1 MSQKERRAVPPKC
14 VHPYHNKNTHAYTGS
29 CLDQFFFFF
38 FSFEREREAHTSEH
52 KEKKKW
58 QAKACRRSKAS
69 LFFQS
74 SPRNSFGRLQPEP
87 SLSKVLRDASAALTR
102 CDTGWDEHIPHHPSF
117 LLRTCQGCY
126 GVVLADRCWGCLSFI
141 PLFTGTGLYLL
152 KLSMP
157 QQRMQQVGSSESVN
171 RDDSKE
177 KASGDCSYLSH
188 WFLCLAHARL
198 CCC

>member
-1 MSQKERRAVPPKC
+1 MHTLGAVLI
-14 VHPYHNKNTHAYTGS
+14 NS
-29 CLDQFFFFF
+29 FFF

-74 SPRNSFGRLQPEP
+74 SPRNSFGMLQPEP
-87 SLSKVLRDASAALTR
+87 SLSKVLRDASAALTQ